1 MENGET
7 DNVFFSSTS
16 QNAKLL
22 DSFRHDAG
30 LKRPTTNTPKPGVDA
45 KATCISFGV
54 KSRYLVVGD
63 DCGTVCLWDIKKR
76 SRVRHYFHPNENHA
90 SLQATLDPT
99 DSNVLSL
106 SEKAFYIFRLRE
118 ATLAASISETTT
130 SRLTR
135 YSTSSLEP
143 RHVAIGTR
151 TGSLNVYDMALQSQV
166 LSMSLHTGAI
176 TGVQYSAVN
185 KLLLASAST
194 DATLCFADIATGN
207 MVQSM
212 SLESPATS
220 MSFHKNGYTCA
231 VGTDSG
237 KVLVYDLRNPSEML
251 ASYQGDGNVLAVQF
265 APNTASKP
273 RHSTS
278 STTSNATE
286 LNHVV
291 DSVLNRST
299 KENKPSSFKSTP
311 SLNEVRSFCH

>member
-22 DSFRHDAG
+22 DSFR
-30 LKRPTTNTPKPGVDA
+30 
-45 KATCISFGV
+45 

-106 SEKAFYIFRLRE
+106 SEKAFYIFHVLSLSEKAFYIFHLRE

-143 RHVAIGTR
+143 RHVAIGTCI
-151 TGSLNVYDMALQSQV
+151 GSLNVYDMALQSQV
-166 LSMSLHTGAI
+166 LSMSLHTGSI

-207 MVQSM
+207 
-212 SLESPATS
+212 
-220 MSFHKNGYTCA
+220 
-231 VGTDSG
+231 
-237 KVLVYDLRNPSEML
+237 
-251 ASYQGDGNVLAVQF
+251 
-265 APNTASKP
+265 
-273 RHSTS
+273 
-278 STTSNATE
+278 
-286 LNHVV
+286 
-291 DSVLNRST
+291 
-299 KENKPSSFKSTP
+299 KSA
-311 SLNEVRSFCH
+311 CI